1 MQHSMPP
8 LSALRAF
15 EATARLGSVTAA
27 ADELSVTHGAVSRQ
41 LKSLDEYFNVPLF
54 AKLGRGIALTPHGKK
69 LQSGVGEAFTSLKN
83 SCAALKRDVEESP
96 FTLACPGSLLARW
109 LIPRLDRL
117 HHELPELKL
126 KVVVSESEQP
136 GTQTDASATLAFSEP
151 PWPIG
156 VEVFELMVE
165 QICAVA
171 SPQLAAHIDPA
182 EPATLLANKLL
193 YTASRPQAWPQWAS
207 AKGLELTQLEG
218 ALSKGQGFD
227 HLYYLMEA
235 AVAGLGIAIAPRLLV
250 EDDLKSGRLIAPWGC
265 IETSARL
272 CLWLPSQ
279 ANILT
284 QPRRSEPLAEWLKR
298 ELGVLSTINET
309 ETLQVLRN
317 QDRVQQ
323 IEASFDIHNR
333 S

>member
-1 MQHSMPP
+1 MQRSMPP

-27 ADELSVTHGAVSRQ
+27 AEELSVTHGAVSRQ
-41 LKSLDEYFNVPLF
+41 LKSLDEHFGVALF
-54 AKLGRGIALTPHGKK
+54 VRAGRGITLTSHGER
-69 LQSGVGEAFTSLKN
+69 LQSGVGEAFTRLKD
-83 SCAALKRDVEESP
+83 SCAALKREVEEAP

-117 HHELPELKL
+117 QRELPQLKL

-136 GTQTDASATLAFSEP
+136 GKQTDASATLAFSEP
-151 PWPIG
+151 PWPED
-156 VEVFELMVE
+156 VEVIELMVE
-165 QICAVA
+165 QICAVV

-182 EPATLLANKLL
+182 KPATLLANKLL

-207 AKGLELTQLEG
+207 AQRLELSQLEE

-235 AVAGLGIAIAPRLLV
+235 AVAGLGVAIAPRLLV
-250 EDDLKSGRLIAPWGC
+250 EDDLKSGRLIAPWGS
-265 IETSARL
+265 IETPARL

-279 ANILT
+279 TNVLT
-284 QPRRSEPLAEWLKR
+284 QPRRSEPLAEWLKQ
-298 ELGVLSTINET
+298 ELGLYVD
-309 ETLQVLRN
+309 Q
-317 QDRVQQ
+317 
-323 IEASFDIHNR
+323 
-333 S
+333 

>member
-27 ADELSVTHGAVSRQ
+27 ADELNVTHGAVSRQ
-41 LKSLDEYFNVPLF
+41 LKSLDDHFGIALF
-54 AKLGRGIALTPHGKK
+54 AKAGRGIALTPHGEK
-69 LQSGVGEAFTSLKN
+69 LQIGVGEAFDRLKD
-83 SCAALKRDVEESP
+83 SCAALKRDVEEAP

-117 HHELPELKL
+117 HRELPELKL

-136 GTQTDASATLAFSEP
+136 GTQTDASATLAFAEP
-151 PWPIG
+151 PWPAG
-156 VEVFELMVE
+156 VEVFELMTE

-171 SPQLAAHIDPA
+171 SPQLAVQCDASKP
-182 EPATLLANKLL
+182 ESLLANKLL
-193 YTASRPQAWPQWAS
+193 YTSSRPQAWPQWAT
-207 AKGLELTQLEG
+207 AKGLDLAQLET

-250 EDDLKSGRLIAPWGC
+250 EDDLRSGRLVAPWGS
-265 IETSARL
+265 IQTPARL

-279 ANILT
+279 ANVLT

-298 ELGVLSTINET
+298 ELIVPRAEAEK
-309 ETLQVLRN
+309 ETLQVLQN
-317 QDRVQQ
+317 KDFMQ
-323 IEASFDIHNR
+323 
-333 S
+333 

>member
-41 LKSLDEYFNVPLF
+41 LKSLDDHFGVALF
-54 AKLGRGIALTPHGKK
+54 AKAGRGIVLTSHGER
-69 LQSGVGEAFTSLKN
+69 LQSGVGEAFSRLKD
-83 SCAALKRDVEESP
+83 SCAALKRDVEEAP

-117 HHELPELKL
+117 HHELPQLKL
-126 KVVVSESEQP
+126 QVVVSESEQP
-136 GTQTDASATLAFSEP
+136 GTQTDASATLAFAEP
-151 PWPIG
+151 PWPTG
-156 VEVFELMVE
+156 VEVFELMEE

-171 SPQLAAHIDPA
+171 SPQLAAQCD
-182 EPATLLANKLL
+182 ATKPGSLLANKLL
-193 YTASRPQAWPQWAS
+193 YTSSRPQAWPQWAT
-207 AKGLELTQLEG
+207 AKGLELTELEA
-218 ALSKGQGFD
+218 ALSRGQRFD

-250 EDDLKSGRLIAPWGC
+250 EDDLKSGRLIAPWGS
-265 IETSARL
+265 IETPARL

-279 ANILT
+279 ADS
-284 QPRRSEPLAEWLKR
+284 RRSEPLAEWLKR
-298 ELGVLSTINET
+298 ELGLDAANMT
-309 ETLQVLRN
+309 
-317 QDRVQQ
+317 
-323 IEASFDIHNR
+323 A
-333 S
+333 

>member
-27 ADELSVTHGAVSRQ
+27 ADELNVTHGAVSRQ
-41 LKSLDEYFNVPLF
+41 LKSLDDHFGVALF
-54 AKLGRGIALTPHGKK
+54 AKAGRGIALTPHGEK
-69 LQSGVGEAFTSLKN
+69 LQIGVGEAFDRLKD
-83 SCAALKRDVEESP
+83 SCAALKRDVEEAP

-117 HHELPELKL
+117 HRELPELKL

-136 GTQTDASATLAFSEP
+136 GTQTDASATLAFAEP
-151 PWPIG
+151 PWPAG
-156 VEVFELMVE
+156 VEVFELMAE

-171 SPQLAAHIDPA
+171 SPQLAAQCD
-182 EPATLLANKLL
+182 ATKPESLLANKLL
-193 YTASRPQAWPQWAS
+193 YTSSRPQAWPQWAT
-207 AKGLELTQLEG
+207 AKGLDLAQLET

-250 EDDLKSGRLIAPWGC
+250 EDDLRSGRLVAPWGS
-265 IETSARL
+265 IQTPARL

-279 ANILT
+279 ANVLT

-298 ELGVLSTINET
+298 ELIVPRAEA
-309 ETLQVLRN
+309 EKEKLQVLQN
-317 QDRVQQ
+317 KDLMQQ
-323 IEASFDIHNR
+323 IMASSDTHHR
-333 S
+333 G

>member
-41 LKSLDEYFNVPLF
+41 LKSLDDHFGVALF
-54 AKLGRGIALTPHGKK
+54 AKAGRGIALTPYGEK
-69 LQSGVGEAFTSLKN
+69 LQTGVGEAFDRLKD
-83 SCAALKRDVEESP
+83 SCAALKRDVEEAP

-117 HHELPELKL
+117 HRELPELKL

-136 GTQTDASATLAFSEP
+136 GTQTDASATLAFAEP
-151 PWPIG
+151 PWPAG
-156 VEVFELMVE
+156 VEVFELMAE

-171 SPQLAAHIDPA
+171 SPQLAAHCD
-182 EPATLLANKLL
+182 ATKPESLFANKLL
-193 YTASRPQAWPQWAS
+193 YTSSRPQAWPQWAT
-207 AKGLELTQLEG
+207 AKGLELAQLET

-250 EDDLKSGRLIAPWGC
+250 EDDLRSGRLVAPWGS
-265 IETSARL
+265 IQTPARL
-272 CLWLPSQ
+272 CLWLPGQ
-279 ANILT
+279 TNVLT

-298 ELGVLSTINET
+298 ELG
-309 ETLQVLRN
+309 
-317 QDRVQQ
+317 
-323 IEASFDIHNR
+323 AAHC
-333 S
+333 